1 MLGRVKSAGAGMV
14 ALAQKYRAES
24 QYVIAGPVPAIHDD
38 LLQAPKV
45 IMDYRNSGL
54 SELRIKK
61 FKSARADLNVSQRH
75 PLALLA
81 GRCGPVMTG
90 EE

>member
-1 MLGRVKSAGAGMV
+1 MV

-54 SELRIKK
+54 PDLLRT
-61 FKSARADLNVSQRH
+61 
-75 PLALLA
+75 
-81 GRCGPVMTG
+81 GR
-90 EE
+90 

>member
-45 IMDYRNSGL
+45 IMDYRV
-54 SELRIKK
+54 
-61 FKSARADLNVSQRH
+61 AQRH